1 MVLKV
6 AMTKKLIV
14 TLFSITIILS
24 LCSCSKREV
33 GGTTP
38 WGTKLG
44 DEEVLADS
52 SGIFS
57 LNDIQAQGEMIMLT
71 MSGPDYYF
79 DYHGH
84 GFGTQYLLC
93 ELFARKLGVSLRV
106 EVCQDTT
113 QMLTR
118 LNDGEGDIIVFPL
131 PIDITGADSLAF
143 CGVHND
149 STRTSW
155 AVRKGNVSLRDALN
169 RWYHPQMVAHVKK
182 FEDWI
187 FSDHGVQ
194 RTVYAPVVSEVR
206 GELSNYDHLF
216 QRFAGDANA
225 DWRLLAALSYQESC
239 FDPHARSWAGA
250 CGLMQL
256 MPGTAA
262 QLGVSSANIF
272 DPVTNVAAGAR
283 LIRQLQSA
291 FSDVPDPSE
300 RMNFVLASYNGGI
313 GHVRDAMA
321 LTQKY
326 GGNKYRWA
334 EVSQMILKLSEPRFY
349 QDPIVRNGYMRGTE
363 TYNYVLLVRQRY
375 HRYSGIASPVSSAS
389 SSYEYTQ
396 PQRGGMS
403 ATPQRATH
411 QHRWKPKDY

>member
-1 MVLKV
+1 MRAIISIFIL
-6 AMTKKLIV
+6 
-14 TLFSITIILS
+14 LFILS
-24 LCSCSKREV
+24 CGKREV

-38 WGTKLG
+38 WGTKIGEEDTAKGSG
-44 DEEVLADS
+44 DV
-52 SGIFS
+52 FS
-57 LNDIQAQGEMIMLT
+57 LSDIQAQGEMIMLT
-71 MSGPDYYF
+71 MSGPDYYY
-79 DYHGH
+79 DYHGR

-93 ELFARKLGVSLRV
+93 ELFARRMGVTLRV
-106 EVCQDTT
+106 EVCEDTT
-113 QMLTR
+113 QMVTR
-118 LNDGEGDIIVFPL
+118 LKDGEADIIVFPL
-131 PIDITGADSLAF
+131 PTDISGADSLTF
-143 CGVHND
+143 CGARND
-149 STRTSW
+149 STHTSW
-155 AVRKGNVSLRDALN
+155 AIRKGNENLREALDK
-169 RWYHPQMVAHVKK
+169 WYRPELVAHVKK

-194 RTVYAPVVSEVR
+194 RTVYAPVMSEVR
-206 GELSNYDHLF
+206 GELSSYDHLF
-216 QRFAGDANA
+216 QRFAPDANA

-256 MPGTAA
+256 MPSTAA
-262 QLGVSSANIF
+262 GLGVSSSSIF
-272 DPVTNVAAGAR
+272 DPTTNVAAGAR
-283 LIRQLQSA
+283 LIRQLQSS
-291 FSDVPDPSE
+291 FSDVSDPNE

-334 EVSQMILKLSEPRFY
+334 EVSQMILRLSEPRFY
-349 QDPIVRNGYMRGTE
+349 QDPVVKNGYMRGTE

-375 HRYSGIASPVSSAS
+375 QRYSGIASPSAVGS
-389 SSYEYTQ
+389 ARSYEYTQ
-396 PQRGGMS
+396 PQHGSMS

>member
-1 MVLKV
+1 
-6 AMTKKLIV
+6 
-14 TLFSITIILS
+14 
-24 LCSCSKREV
+24 
-33 GGTTP
+33 
-38 WGTKLG
+38 
-44 DEEVLADS
+44 
-52 SGIFS
+52 
-57 LNDIQAQGEMIMLT
+57 
-71 MSGPDYYF
+71 
-79 DYHGH
+79 
-84 GFGTQYLLC
+84 
-93 ELFARKLGVSLRV
+93 
-106 EVCQDTT
+106 
-113 QMLTR
+113 
-118 LNDGEGDIIVFPL
+118 
-131 PIDITGADSLAF
+131 
-143 CGVHND
+143 
-149 STRTSW
+149 
-155 AVRKGNVSLRDALN
+155 
-169 RWYHPQMVAHVKK
+169 MVAHVKK